1 MRTSTMACSSR
12 SSAPI
17 ASDGI
22 CRFATRLVTPRSA
35 IGRSAGCPMRAF
47 ERLDHL
53 TALSRMHTSGAG
65 MPRISAQDGLPSI
78 HLAGA
83 GIAAPARMSLSR
95 ACEHSLAAPATA
107 ALTARLRKRCGGLG
121 SIRHRD
127 ASNALSAGPLRF
139 CGFTCHCERSEA
151 ISIGVRTA
159 GWRLPR
165 RFARTRN
172 RGFAPAVMGGLGPAI
187 HVFLCS
193 RITRRGWPAPGLRQG
208 KAGHASPAVTVG
220 TRHRWPMG
228 TRNDMKAEPCGG
240 TSLAPWQ
247 HIACTCWELGKNARV
262 GPRDRRMSMVGA
274 GPTQLGRC
282 RAYLQAF

>member
-1 MRTSTMACSSR
+1 MACSSR

-35 IGRSAGCPMRAF
+35 IGRSAGCPHASLRTIGPSHRA
-47 ERLDHL
+47 EPNAHIR
-53 TALSRMHTSGAG
+53 SRDATD
-65 MPRISAQDGLPSI
+65 SAQDGLPSI

-95 ACEHSLAAPATA
+95 ACKHSLAAPATA

-151 ISIGVRTA
+151 ISIARYALRDGDCRVASPEQETAALPPPSWAGLDPPSTSSFVRA
-159 GWRLPR
+159 SQDVDGRPR
-165 RFARTRN
+165 AFAK
-172 RGFAPAVMGGLGPAI
+172 A
-187 HVFLCS
+187 
-193 RITRRGWPAPGLRQG
+193 
-208 KAGHASPAVTVG
+208 KAGACFAG
-220 TRHRWPMG
+220 RDGGDKAPMADG

-247 HIACTCWELGKNARV
+247 HIACTCWESGKNARV